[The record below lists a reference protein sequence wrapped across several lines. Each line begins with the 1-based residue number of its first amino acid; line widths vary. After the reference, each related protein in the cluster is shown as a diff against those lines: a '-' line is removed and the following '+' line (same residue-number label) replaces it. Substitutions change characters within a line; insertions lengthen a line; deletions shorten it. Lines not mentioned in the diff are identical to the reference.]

1 MKKMTGYGYGNGG
14 EALIKAIGKKMNAS
28 ERNNTISMLQ
38 KMAKSGMEVDL
49 VEMTNSMQPMAGT
62 GMETY
67 KYGGMKGMKKGKK
80 KRK

>member
-1 MKKMTGYGYGNGG
+1 MAMKKMTGYGYKGGG
-14 EALIKAIGKKMNAS
+14 EKLFKALADKMGKDKAMG
-28 ERNNTISMLQ
+28 MLQ
-38 KMAKSGMEVDL
+38 QMAKNGMEVDL

>member
-1 MKKMTGYGYGNGG
+1 MGMKKMTGYGYKGGG
-14 EALIKAIGKKMNAS
+14 EKLFKALAGKMGKDKAMG
-28 ERNNTISMLQ
+28 MLQ
-38 KMAKSGMEVDL
+38 QMAKNGMEVDL

-80 KRK
+80 KS